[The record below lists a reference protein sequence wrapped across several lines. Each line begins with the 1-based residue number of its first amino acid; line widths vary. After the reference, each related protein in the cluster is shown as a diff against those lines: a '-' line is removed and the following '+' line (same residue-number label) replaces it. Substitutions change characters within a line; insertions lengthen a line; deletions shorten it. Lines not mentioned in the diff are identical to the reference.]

1 MKKTYK
7 IKRKIKGF
15 TLLEAMIYIIA
26 FAIIT
31 IFLLNYDKRI
41 DDEQNNRKIARQI
54 NDITSAI
61 DKRLSIE
68 GKNISNWKNGTQWT
82 TDLQFRQFLRQELV
96 GINNDT
102 CGTPQSWNPV
112 VALNGLSATSEEGK
126 KLKELEK
133 EAKETKLVPCS
144 MWAVYPYDVHPTAKI
159 LSDANNEITA
169 INLTFK
175 FNNEADF
182 NKNFRLFSLAF
193 KVAKDQD
200 SNEVLISKNFFYSNF
215 ATQSKINIGQCLTLK
230 QNCVLNLNMTLGA
243 EDSKADKFKVD
254 SSNNF
259 KTNLG
264 FANGK
269 NFDSSSDTNNILT
282 CNIWEE
288 VSPGKY
294 AQNAVECGVTGGN
307 KGYKQV
313 NLIGANLDT
322 ELVQIKGECTI
333 YPVNTTQNGSTTECG
348 IFKNGNIVQITTNQ
362 EKSKNLIANIVYS
375 NNLNTNNLSVKNN
388 ATVTQDYIA
397 QGDSATQETQ
407 GIAYQSQGNA
417 NYNMKML
424 DSQYLK
430 TIAGAGIK
438 TKNLAV
444 NLLSASSEIRLSK
457 SLTASGSTLKSSL
470 ALMNGNTA
478 VGSTTTATHEMEIG
492 STVQGQYNRQ
502 GSLTAG
508 QLNLY
513 NNTLP
518 NNAGLL
524 ANNSGITTVN
534 NNVIVKDSANINNV
548 KSTVNTNIPASLYN
562 PIAKPKMSTTLIAG
576 NIDATNSNITMKNG
590 GVIQTEQLRFANS
603 FNANNNVLTIGKS
616 INFDGLPSY
625 YSTSNNA
632 ISGWGSGFYQS
643 NAGIAAKNININGS
657 LVINTTS
664 PTIVPSFS
672 APIEGYVTSFI
683 GSFTDGLT
691 VLQDTADR
699 KGYAWFTINKYGRLY
714 DAAYYD
720 VGATS
725 GFKVGNNGQFFFGYG
740 GPQGQQT
747 LDLPVKVNLTSL
759 VYGYTAEDTIPYSL
773 FGYTRTNINNLTLN
787 LKDSLYLGDGAYI
800 FSNGGLPKRMSDGSS
815 FVPTQESLPVG
826 YYWETTEPILLREL
840 HSSTTYS
847 LNRSNIIYGFFV
859 EINKKP
865 TIIGQVG
872 DRGSIGATGPS
883 GDKGESG
890 SQGIPGLVGLR
901 GGE

>member
-1 MKKTYK
+1 MKKAYK

-15 TLLEAMIYIIA
+15 TLLEAMVYIII
-26 FAIIT
+26 FALIT

-61 DKRLSIE
+61 DKRISIE
-68 GKNISNWKNGTQWT
+68 GKSLSNWKNATQWT

-102 CGTPQSWNPV
+102 CGSPQGWNPV

-126 KLKELEK
+126 KLKELET

-159 LSDANNEITA
+159 LSDTNNEITA

-288 VSPGKY
+288 ISPGQY
-294 AQNAVECGVTGGN
+294 APNAVECGVTGGN
-307 KGYKQV
+307 QGYKQV

-333 YPVNTTQNGSTTECG
+333 YPIDTTKNGTTTECG
-348 IFKNGNIVQITTNQ
+348 IFKNGNIVQITANQ
-362 EKSKNLIANIVYS
+362 EKSKNLIANIVYT
-375 NNLNTNNLSVKNN
+375 NTFNTNNLAVKND
-388 ATVTQDYIA
+388 ATVTQDYTA
-397 QGDSATQETQ
+397 NGNNATEQTE
-407 GIAYQSQGNA
+407 GIAYQTSETS
-417 NYNMKML
+417 NYNMKSL

-430 TIAGAGIK
+430 TIAGIAIQ
-438 TKNLAV
+438 TTNLAV
-444 NLLSASSEIRLSK
+444 NILDTASEIRLNN
-457 SLTASGSTLKSSL
+457 SLVASGSDLKSEK
-470 ALMNGNTA
+470 ALINGNTA
-478 VGSTTTATHEMEIG
+478 VGSTTSATVEMEIG
-492 STVQGQYNRQ
+492 STVAGQYNRQ

-508 QLNLY
+508 QLNLS

-524 ANNSGITTVN
+524 SNNSGITTVN
-534 NNVIVKDSANINNV
+534 NNIIVKDSANISDI
-548 KSTVNTNIPASLYN
+548 KSTVNTNIPVSLYN
-562 PIAKPKMSTTLIAG
+562 PVTKPKMSTTLIAG
-576 NIDATNSNITMKNG
+576 NIDATNGNITMKGG

-603 FNANNNVLTIGKS
+603 FKANNNVLTIGKS

-625 YSTSNNA
+625 YSITNDSV
-632 ISGWGSGFYQS
+632 SGWGSGFYQS

-664 PTIVPSFS
+664 VTTVPSFS
-672 APIEGYVTSFI
+672 APVDGYLTSFV
-683 GSFTDGLT
+683 GSYSDGLT

-699 KGYAWFTINKYGRLY
+699 KGYPWFTINKYGRLF

-720 VGATS
+720 VGPTS
-725 GFKVGNNGQFFFGYG
+725 GFKVGSNGQFFFGYG
-740 GPQGQQT
+740 GPEGQQT

-759 VYGYTAEDTIPYSL
+759 VYGYTAEQTIPYSL

-787 LKDSLYLGDGAYI
+787 LKDALHLGDGAYI
-800 FSNGGLPKRMSDGSS
+800 FSNGGLPKRMSTGAT
-815 FVPTQESLPVG
+815 FVPTQTTSPLG
-826 YYWETTEPILLREL
+826 YYWETTEPIALREV
-840 HSSTTYS
+840 HGSATYY
-847 LNRSNIIYGFFV
+847 LNKSNVIYGFFV

-872 DRGSIGATGPS
+872 DRGSIGPS
-883 GDKGESG
+883 GADGDKGESG
-890 SQGIPGLVGLR
+890 TQGIPGLVGLR

>member
-1 MKKTYK
+1 MKNIYK
-7 IKRKIKGF
+7 IKRKNKGF
-15 TLLEAMIYIIA
+15 TLLEAMIYIIV
-26 FAIIT
+26 FALIT

-61 DKRLSIE
+61 DKRISIE
-68 GKNISNWKNGTQWT
+68 GKDVSNWKNGTQWT

-102 CGTPQSWNPV
+102 CGTPQGWNPV
-112 VALNGLSATSEEGK
+112 VALNGLEPTSDEGK
-126 KLKELEK
+126 KLKELET

-159 LSDANNEITA
+159 LSDTNNEITA
-169 INLTFK
+169 INLNFK

-215 ATQSKINIGQCLTLK
+215 ATQSKINVSQCLALK
-230 QNCVLNLNMTLGA
+230 QNCVLNLNMTLGT

-269 NFDSSSDTNNILT
+269 NFDSSSDTNNILK

-288 VSPGKY
+288 ISPGKY
-294 AQNAVECGVTGGN
+294 APNSVECGVTGGN
-307 KGYKQV
+307 NGYKQV

-322 ELVQIKGECTI
+322 ELVQIKGECNI
-333 YPVNTTQNGSTTECG
+333 YPTDTTQAGITTECG
-348 IFKNGNIVQITTNQ
+348 MFKNGNIVQITTNQ
-362 EKSKNLIANIVYS
+362 EKSKNLTANIIYT
-375 NNLNTNNLSVKNN
+375 NIFNTNNLSVKND
-388 ATVTQDYIA
+388 ATVTQDYTA
-397 QGDSATQETQ
+397 KGDNATQETQ
-407 GIAYQSQGNA
+407 GIAYPSQGTA

-430 TIAGAGIK
+430 TIAGSGIQ
-438 TKNLAV
+438 TKNLVV
-444 NLLSASSEIRLSK
+444 NILGASSEVKLSN
-457 SLTASGSTLKSSL
+457 SLIASGSTLKSIL
-470 ALMNGNTA
+470 TLMNGNTA
-478 VGSTTTATHEMEIG
+478 VGNTTAATHEMEIG
-492 STVQGQYNRQ
+492 STVAGQYNRQ

-513 NNTLP
+513 NDTLP

-534 NNVIVKDSANINNV
+534 NNIIVKDSASINDV
-548 KSTVNTNIPASLYN
+548 KSTVNTSIPASLYN
-562 PIAKPKMSTTLIAG
+562 PITKPEMSSTLIAG
-576 NIDATNSNITMKNG
+576 NVDATNSNITMKSG

-603 FNANNNVLTIGKS
+603 FKASNNVLTIGKS

-632 ISGWGSGFYQS
+632 MSGWGSGYYQS
-643 NAGIAAKNININGS
+643 NAGIAARNININGA
-657 LVINTTS
+657 LLINTSSVT
-664 PTIVPSFS
+664 TVPAFS
-672 APIEGYVTSFI
+672 AAVDGYVNSFV
-683 GSFTDGLT
+683 GSYTDGVT

-699 KGYAWFTINKYGRLY
+699 KGYPWFTINKYGRLF
-714 DAAYYD
+714 DTPYYD
-720 VGATS
+720 VGPTS
-725 GFKVGNNGQFFFGYG
+725 GFKVGSNGQFFFGYG

-759 VYGYTAEDTIPYSL
+759 VYGYTAEQIIPYSL

-800 FSNGGLPKRMSDGSS
+800 FSNGGLPKRMSNGQS
-815 FVPTQESLPVG
+815 FVPTQASLPVG
-826 YYWETTEPILLREL
+826 YYWETTEPILLRDV
-840 HSSTTYS
+840 HSTTTYY
-847 LNRSNIIYGFFV
+847 LNRSNLIYNFFV

-872 DRGSIGATGPS
+872 DRGSIGPSGPP